1 MSSWHLSSLLPP
13 SSSVLLLP
21 LLLLP
26 LPQQPVKEPIY
37 ALNERKPPRPD
48 PVIVKRWSWSGL
60 AIFLYFCA
68 AAVYYFIIRATRTL
82 NIGYTS

>member
-1 MSSWHLSSLLPP
+1 MHDKHLTAAAGW
-13 SSSVLLLP
+13 
-21 LLLLP
+21 LLLLLSIIQHVIP
-26 LPQQPVKEPIY
+26 QPVKEPIY

-60 AIFLYFCA
+60 AIFLYFIA
-68 AAVYYFIIRATRTL
+68 AAVYYFLIRATRTL

>member
-1 MSSWHLSSLLPP
+1 MTST
-13 SSSVLLLP
+13 
-21 LLLLP
+21 LLLLLLFCYP
-26 LPQQPVKEPIY
+26 QPVKEPIY

-60 AIFLYFCA
+60 AIFLYFIG
-68 AAVYYFIIRATRTL
+68 AAVYYFLIRATRTL